1 MISAMFNW
9 INNHSSFDHDV
20 NNMPDVVKVSA
31 MQMAEVAFGGEL
43 PRAVDP
49 EKLRI
54 YGLYNFNEGA
64 VYILDSLDLESEN
77 GKGILLHELVHFL
90 QYQYDKDEDVK
101 CKNELESLAY
111 ILEAKFL
118 QSHDHEH
125 NISMDHIN
133 RVSQCA

>member
-1 MISAMFNW
+1 
-9 INNHSSFDHDV
+9 
-20 NNMPDVVKVSA
+20 
-31 MQMAEVAFGGEL
+31 MAEVAFGGDL
-43 PRAVDP
+43 PQAVDP

-54 YGLYNFNEGA
+54 YGLQNFNEGA
-64 VYILDSLDLESEN
+64 VYILHSQDMESER

-90 QYQYDKDEDVK
+90 QYQYDKDEDVN

-118 QSHDHEH
+118 QSHNHEH
-125 NISMDHIN
+125 NISMEHIS